1 MGESECGG
9 MFHLELAEEGV
20 EEVPATQPGQPSESW
35 VCMVEEESPQTP
47 PLPCSKQAVDDLK
60 LLWGK
65 YTDLKDS
72 LHRFELL
79 LNQGL
84 CRLDAQLNTVVAQ
97 QRKDSR
103 AIFEMRG
110 VIQALVAEVGEELVD
125 SRLQAAQQQALL
137 RQHEVFHRDFSSR
150 SEASRGRGA
159 GGTWVTPTRGGASH
173 YDANDHWRRKAKTG
187 KR

>member
-1 MGESECGG
+1 

-20 EEVPATQPGQPSESW
+20 EEVSASHPGQPSESW
-35 VCMVEEESPQTP
+35 GTIVEETPQTP
-47 PLPCSKQAVDDLK
+47 PVPCSRQAVDDLK

-84 CRLDAQLNTVVAQ
+84 CRLDAQMNAVVAQ

-125 SRLQAAQQQALL
+125 TRLQAAQQQALL

-150 SEASRGRGA
+150 GDASRGRGA
-159 GGTWVTPTRGGASH
+159 GNNWTTPVRGGASH
-173 YDANDHWRRKAKTG
+173 YEANDQWRRKTKG
-187 KR
+187 MKR